1 MGHITTNDGVKLVY
15 QEAGQGTPI
24 VMIPGWSQ
32 SAALF
37 KYQMEGLSDRY
48 RVIAVD
54 MRGHGESDKP
64 NYGYR
69 MGRLA
74 KDLDDFLTALDLRD
88 VVIMAHSMG
97 CSVTW
102 GYLDM
107 FGSDRISKLIL
118 IDEPAWVMHTPDMSE
133 EEIADVGAIIDA
145 EGTVGL
151 YMGLRSDQ
159 ARDVVEGFVGSM
171 LTKDI
176 APDLKAW
183 IIEENLKFPS
193 VEAAELV
200 LHHICIDWRDVIQR
214 ITLPT
219 LVVGGKAS
227 HVPWQSQVWIHEQIA
242 GSQLEIFEEKD
253 GGSHFMFLEGP
264 EKFNKLVADFIG

>member
-1 MGHITTNDGVKLVY
+1 MPHVTTNDGVKLVY
-15 QEAGQGTPI
+15 QEAGRGTPI

-37 KYQMEGLSDRY
+37 KHQMAGLSDRY

-74 KDLDDFLTALDLRD
+74 KDLHDFLTALDLRN

-102 GYLDM
+102 GYLDL

-118 IDEPAWVMHTPDMSE
+118 IDEPAWVMNTPDMSE
-133 EEIADVGAIIDA
+133 EEKANLGAIIDA
-145 EGTVGL
+145 EGAVGL

-159 ARDVVEGFVGSM
+159 ARAVIEGFVGGM
-171 LTKDI
+171 LTKNI

-200 LHHICIDWRDVIQR
+200 LHHICIDWRDVIRR

-227 HVPWQSQVWIHEQIA
+227 HVPWQSQIWIHEQIA